1 MSVLFCLYPAP
12 LPYPHHNLPIYQV
25 FCFPCILHYF
35 STSANPKWI
44 RCPICFD
51 TVNEKQLKSVH
62 WFDGP
67 SQYEDEADEPHPE
80 ASSSSSSPDNGRGLN
95 GSTLR
100 MRLMQRPQITTLA
113 LPRSPTWP
121 SDLLPPH
128 QAPFHFLPDV
138 YTYSKFMLA
147 SPTYLVENLTR
158 DLDDLA
164 VERRMLASLGDNL
177 SLMFI
182 EAAESKVQVQIAKA
196 TALDTDVL
204 RNSIDRAVQVQHD
217 IEARVSHHNMRR
229 KLEQEAA
236 AVVTNPDASEVPQ
249 AYLATRASPFN
260 TVPAVDISAPTQVP
274 QSPQSQPPS
283 QSQRNP
289 RQRRNLNPPP
299 PSTSTYYY
307 YQAASGMPIFL
318 HPLDIK
324 ILNAHFNGYASF
336 PDSITVRVESF
347 AEGSVN
353 DDLRKRCKY
362 LSHMPE
368 GADVV
373 FVEADLSGVVG
384 ADGLRNFEGA
394 LKTRRARR
402 KEKGKKDD
410 RAKAKAEEREKERL
424 NHDFG
429 AGRTWRTGA
438 EAEVQAFGFEVPRE
452 MMVEDVDVE
461 AEEETVAPPPQVVSG
476 AWGSRSFASAAHSGS
491 GGGTTP
497 AGAGGQR
504 APRTLRDEQDEW
516 DLDFAWHE
524 MEQRASGGA
533 GAGGAVGGRKKKSN
547 KLVVLGSGPGRR
559 R

>member
-1 MSVLFCLYPAP
+1 
-12 LPYPHHNLPIYQV
+12 
-25 FCFPCILHYF
+25 
-35 STSANPKWI
+35 
-44 RCPICFD
+44 
-51 TVNEKQLKSVH
+51 
-62 WFDGP
+62 
-67 SQYEDEADEPHPE
+67 
-80 ASSSSSSPDNGRGLN
+80 
-95 GSTLR
+95 
-100 MRLMQRPQITTLA
+100 
-113 LPRSPTWP
+113 
-121 SDLLPPH
+121 
-128 QAPFHFLPDV
+128 
-138 YTYSKFMLA
+138 MLA
-147 SPTYLVENLTR
+147 TPTYLVENLTR

-164 VERRMLASLGDNL
+164 AERRMLASLGDNL

-217 IEARVSHHNMRR
+217 IEARVSHHNLRK

-236 AVVTNPDASEVPQ
+236 AVVTNPDSSEVPQ
-249 AYLATRASPFN
+249 AYLATRAPPFN
-260 TVPAVDISAPTQVP
+260 TVNVDAPISAAQQT
-274 QSPQSQPPS
+274 QSQP

-384 ADGLRNFEGA
+384 TEGLRNFEGA
-394 LKTRRARR
+394 LKARRARR

-410 RAKAKAEEREKERL
+410 RAKARAEEREKERL

-438 EAEVQAFGFEVPRE
+438 EAEVQALGYAFEIPPEVG
-452 MMVEDVDVE
+452 VEDVE
-461 AEEETVAPPPQVVSG
+461 MEEEQPTVTAPAVAPQVVSG

-491 GGGTTP
+491 GGGTPRT
-497 AGAGGQR
+497 GAGTGQR
-504 APRTLRDEQDEW
+504 ANRSLRDEQDEW